1 MKFGR
6 RNIII
11 AVLVLTIL
19 FLVFFMGRRLS
30 FADASPPAAAGG
42 LSAAIQPNP
51 AQLPSGSMLGKMVA
65 EDCTKK
71 YGAGWTRFTDT
82 LCKKA

>member
-11 AVLVLTIL
+11 AVLALTIL
-19 FLVFFMGRRLS
+19 FLIFFMGRRLS
-30 FADASPPAAAGG
+30 FADASPTGSTDL
-42 LSAAIQPNP
+42 LSSAIQPNP

-71 YGAGWTRFTDT
+71 YGADWTRFTDT

>member
-11 AVLVLTIL
+11 AVLTLTIL
-19 FLVFFMGRRLS
+19 FLIFVMGRRLS
-30 FADASPPAAAGG
+30 FADASPPAAAGLG
-42 LSAAIQPNP
+42 AAIQPSP
-51 AQLPSGSMLGKMVA
+51 AQLPSGSMLGKMVS

-71 YGAGWTRFTDT
+71 YGADWTRFTDT

>member
-11 AVLVLTIL
+11 AVLTLTIL

-30 FADASPPAAAGG
+30 FADASPPATDG
-42 LSAAIQPNP
+42 LSAAIQPSP
-51 AQLPSGSMLGKMVA
+51 AQLPSGSMLGKMVS

>member
-19 FLVFFMGRRLS
+19 FLIFFRGRRLS
-30 FADASPPAAAGG
+30 FADASPPAATSG
-42 LSAAIQPNP
+42 LAAAIQPNP
-51 AQLPSGSMLGKMVA
+51 AQLPSGSMLGKMVS
-65 EDCTKK
+65 EDCTTK
-71 YGAGWTRFTDT
+71 YGAGWSRFTDT

>member
-19 FLVFFMGRRLS
+19 FLVIVMGRRFS
-30 FADASPPAAAGG
+30 FADASPPASTDV

-51 AQLPSGSMLGKMVA
+51 AQLPSGSMLGKMVS

-71 YGAGWTRFTDT
+71 YGAGWSRFTDT